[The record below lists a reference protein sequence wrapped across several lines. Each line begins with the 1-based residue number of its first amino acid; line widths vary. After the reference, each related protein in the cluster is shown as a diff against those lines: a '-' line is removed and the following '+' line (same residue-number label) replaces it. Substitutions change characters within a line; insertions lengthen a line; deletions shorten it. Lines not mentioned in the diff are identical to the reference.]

1 MQSKEREPEKCTR
14 NHHDNR
20 WKEKPKSVW
29 GTNVVIQSKK
39 MLKLRETITQ
49 FLTEEYPESGQN
61 WKVHELP
68 FTCYTNVT
76 SKWKRIL
83 QVHKI
88 IAQHSNDTQS
98 LKSAKY

>member
-1 MQSKEREPEKCTR
+1 
-14 NHHDNR
+14 
-20 WKEKPKSVW
+20 
-29 GTNVVIQSKK
+29 